1 MYLDFC
7 YYLLFHINYLNMKTG
22 MSTAVAFAFDVG
34 LCFVCRKL
42 LDMRTDISAV
52 FLRNAL

>member
-1 MYLDFC
+1 
-7 YYLLFHINYLNMKTG
+7 MKTG